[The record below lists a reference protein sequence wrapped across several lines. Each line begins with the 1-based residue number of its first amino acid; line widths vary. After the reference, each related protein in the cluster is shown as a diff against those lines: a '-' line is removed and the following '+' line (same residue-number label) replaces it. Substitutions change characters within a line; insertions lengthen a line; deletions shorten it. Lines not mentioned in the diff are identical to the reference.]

1 MEGGA
6 LFNPGFLGASF
17 LWWIGQVAD
26 DSTWRDNISSGK
38 ISDKN
43 SVPGW
48 GYRYKVRIIGLHDQE
63 EETISSEQLPWAQV
77 MYPITAGSGGGASVQ
92 TPNIRQGMFVFGFFL
107 DGQDQQVPVI
117 MGVLGNN
124 GQTVLANSTA
134 LTGGKNY
141 TGQSSYSPTKEPK
154 GAATPKAPATDIGI
168 VKPKTPEQA
177 KECAPA
183 PPGVKANNFGLR
195 PDLPLTKQQ
204 LEDAKVARQK
214 AEDLKLTGQEKE
226 DYVMKYVSGQIQTR
240 CREANSPSSLSQPGA
255 TLESTDVHV
264 TSAADKILED
274 KYQEKTPLLKPDNKV
289 ASAIKAI
296 QTVIDNLIK
305 QIAKY
310 LNALKC
316 YADAASLIVSKIQN
330 LIANAACI
338 IAKYMKIIFDKI
350 MEYVLKVLNKA
361 LTKVVSALPSSFRS
375 LFGDIKE
382 KLVELILCL
391 YNKITQGLCGTIQG
405 ALDQAIKPEQLEK
418 NARESVSNKRKNA
431 TVPICYAE
439 EIVGQVIALNK
450 NEINDANNTIVD
462 NVNVFLEDVQG
473 QIAGVSGALSDITS
487 LIGNIGGSISSALNF
502 ANLKLN
508 IFGCELAP
516 NVAVSDF
523 YTLARGGSGQPD
535 SQLPSDKSVEN
546 AAAKPAPD
554 IKATPETPYLEPTSN
569 TSNLKVGQSNAETRQ
584 AAADERALTLF

>member
-63 EETISSEQLPWAQV
+63 EETLKSEELPWAQV
-77 MYPITAGSGGGASVQ
+77 MYPITAGSGGGSSGQ

-124 GQTVLANSTA
+124 GQTALANSTS

-141 TGQSSYSPTKEPK
+141 TGQSGHANTKEPK
-154 GAATPKAPATDIGI
+154 GRAKPTVPATDVGI

-183 PPGVKANNFGLR
+183 PPGVKANKFGLR
-195 PDLPLTKQQ
+195 PDLPLTRQQ

-255 TLESTDVHV
+255 TLESTDIHV
-264 TSAADKILED
+264 TSAANKILED
-274 KYQEKTPLLKPDNKV
+274 KYQEKTPLMKPDDKV
-289 ASAIKAI
+289 GSAIKCI
-296 QTVIDNLIK
+296 QTTIENLTK

-310 LNALKC
+310 LNAIKC

-338 IAKYMKIIFDKI
+338 IARYMKVIFDKI
-350 MEYVLKVLNKA
+350 MEYVLKKLNKE
-361 LTKVVSALPSSFRS
+361 LTKVVSSLPSSFRS

-391 YNKITQGLCGTIQG
+391 YNKITQGLCGVIQG
-405 ALDQAIKPEQLEK
+405 ALNQAIKPDQLEK
-418 NARESVSNKRKNA
+418 NARESVTDKRKVA
-431 TVPICYAE
+431 TVPVCYAE
-439 EIVGQVIALNK
+439 ELVGQVIALNK
-450 NEINDANNTIVD
+450 DQINDANNTIVD
-462 NVNVFLEDVQG
+462 NLNAFLEDVQG

-487 LIGNIGGSISSALNF
+487 LIGNINGSITSALSFTNI
-502 ANLKLN
+502 KLN
-508 IFGCELAP
+508 IFGCELTP
-516 NVAVSDF
+516 NIAVSDF
-523 YTLARGGSGQPD
+523 YTLARGGAGQPD
-535 SQLPSDKSVEN
+535 SQLPSGKSIEN
-546 AAAKPAPD
+546 TAAQPAPTVT
-554 IKATPETPYLEPTSN
+554 ATPEVPYAEPKT
-569 TSNLKVGQSNAETRQ
+569 TTQIRQ
-584 AAADERALTLF
+584 GR